1 MSYVEA
7 ITTADLE
14 FGHKVWD
21 ALRDNRKFPIS
32 GMLWLFEPDAGQ
44 WHLLI
49 ASPVVD
55 KIGPRDAYREFAKI
69 TRRIPESGD
78 QLLRIELVSPKHPL
92 YEALRSVFGQT
103 APVEGARLGKSYVG
117 GMYIDD
123 AYLYGVR

>member
-1 MSYVEA
+1 MACAEA

-14 FGHKVWD
+14 FGPNLWD
-21 ALRDNRKFPIS
+21 VLHDNREFPIS
-32 GMLWLFEPDAGQ
+32 GMLWLFEPGAGQ

-55 KIGPRDAYREFAKI
+55 KIGPRDAYRAFAKI
-69 TRRIPESGD
+69 TKRIPGSGD

-92 YEALRSVFGQT
+92 YEALRSVFGQAT
-103 APVEGARLGKSYVG
+103 SVEGARLGNSYVG
-117 GMYIDD
+117 GMYIED

>member
-1 MSYVEA
+1 MSYVET

-14 FGHKVWD
+14 FGHKLWD

-44 WHLLI
+44 WHLVI

-55 KIGPRDAYREFAKI
+55 KIGPRNAYRALAEATKN
-69 TRRIPESGD
+69 IPASGD
-78 QLLRIELVSPKHPL
+78 QLLKIELVSPKHPL
-92 YEALRSVFGQT
+92 YEAIRSVFGQ
-103 APVEGARLGKSYVG
+103 AASVEGSRLGHSYVG
-117 GMYIDD
+117 GIYVED